1 MKTVSVVNQKG
12 GCGKTVTAVN
22 LAASLNRMGLRV
34 LLIDLDPQAHATF
47 SLRKEA
53 KNTIT
58 DIFEKVI
65 EKQNTASDYANVANN
80 FWFIPS
86 SIGLA
91 SLEHKLATRD
101 EKLEV
106 LSSFLK
112 QTTNDFDYAII
123 DCPPNLGLL
132 TLNALNASTYALIPV
147 NICDFSL
154 KGVEI
159 LKELFI
165 MLKEF
170 KGVSPTPFYFL
181 TQVDRRSRYALDFIQ
196 KVRDKLNNQ
205 LLKTVVRLNVH
216 LKEACALGKTIF
228 EHKSDSRGAEDFTAL
243 AEELEHITSKCLWAP
258 LFLKGG
264 NFNEAY
270 VVGDFTNWRK
280 EEQYKLNKI
289 SDDIWS
295 INIPLQKGRYR
306 YKFLTNDT
314 WIADPYNKLTE
325 NDSFGGKNSLL
336 IIE

>member
-1 MKTVSVVNQKG
+1 
-12 GCGKTVTAVN
+12 
-22 LAASLNRMGLRV
+22 MGLRV
-34 LLIDLDPQAHATF
+34 LFMDLDPQAHATF

-58 DIFEKVI
+58 DILEKLI
-65 EKQNTASDYANVANN
+65 NNQDITSNYTNVANN

-91 SLEHKLATRD
+91 SLEHKLAPRD
-101 EKLEV
+101 DKLEV

-112 QTTNDFDYAII
+112 RTTNDFDYCII

-132 TLNALNASTYALIPV
+132 TLNALKASTYALIPV
-147 NICDFSL
+147 NVCDFSL

-159 LKELFI
+159 LKELLI

-170 KGVSPTPFYFL
+170 KGISPTPFYFL
-181 TQVDRRSRYALDFIQ
+181 TQVDKRSCYALDFIE
-196 KVRDKLNNQ
+196 KVKNKLNQQ

-216 LKEACALGKTIF
+216 LKEACAVGKTIF
-228 EHKSDSRGAEDFTAL
+228 EHKADSRGAEDFTAL
-243 AEELEHITSKCLWAP
+243 AEELERLTAKYLWAP

-289 SDDIWS
+289 SEDIWS

-314 WIADPYNKLTE
+314 WIADPHNKLTE
-325 NDSFGGKNSLL
+325 DDSFGGKNSLL
-336 IIE
+336 IVE